1 MIFARKKLIYNN
13 LEAEN
18 PPPEFSEEGFP
29 WYLLQIYG

>member
-1 MIFARKKLIYNN
+1 MIFARKMQKYNI

-29 WYLLQIYG
+29 WYLSQIYG